1 MAGENENPV
10 EAGQFLG
17 DDGVFQEN
25 WRDHFSEEDA
35 DLKDD
40 PTLANVK
47 GVRAMA
53 RMLVDSEKK
62 FGRDKVALLTDTS
75 TDAEKAE
82 HYTKLGR
89 PESAEGY
96 EFDKIQM
103 PDGQKKNDKF
113 IAKMEQSLFEG
124 GASKALAQ
132 RLVKSYMEYNAEFAQ
147 AMDTED
153 KLGNAEAN
161 KQLHTLL
168 GSAYDTKI
176 ASAKIAIEAIARP
189 IDNDFAETLI
199 KEMPYDV
206 HAAQFLAKI
215 GELIGEDKG
224 LVSKPG
230 ETELLTPGDARAKAN
245 EVMANPYYTSEQP
258 AARNDKGELIQQP
271 RNAALHKQL
280 IEEVS
285 RLLTIAN
292 A

>member
-1 MAGENENPV
+1 MPDEPI
-10 EAGQFLG
+10 EAGRFLG
-17 DDGVFQEN
+17 DDGAFQED

-75 TDAEKAE
+75 TDAEKTE

-89 PESAEGY
+89 PESVEGY
-96 EFDKIQM
+96 EFDKIEM
-103 PDGQKKNDKF
+103 PDGQAMNDKF
-113 IAKMEQSLFEG
+113 VAKMEQSLFEG

-132 RLVKSYMEYNAEFAQ
+132 RLAKSYMEYNAEFAQ

-153 KLGNAEAN
+153 KLGKAEAN

-199 KEMPYDV
+199 KEMLYDV
-206 HAAQFLAKI
+206 HAAQLLAKV

-224 LVSKPG
+224 LVGKPG
-230 ETELLTPGDARAKAN
+230 ETGLLTPGDARAKAN